1 VPEAKELGRN
11 GPAPDGNAGT
21 KQEHKIEATSTARL
35 MVHRDKL
42 GEICDQHLRMTRIS
56 RCLVIGPATNLGC
69 TRDWQSNMHKSA
81 AAELCGPD
89 LLPLAGEAAGSTLR

>member
-1 VPEAKELGRN
+1 
-11 GPAPDGNAGT
+11 
-21 KQEHKIEATSTARL
+21 

-56 RCLVIGPATNLGC
+56 QSLVIGPATNLGY

-81 AAELCGPD
+81 AADLCGSD
-89 LLPLAGEAAGSTLR
+89 LLPHAGEVAGSTLR

>member
-1 VPEAKELGRN
+1 MRGPPMISRN
-11 GPAPDGNAGT
+11 
-21 KQEHKIEATSTARL
+21 KVR
-35 MVHRDKL
+35 RDKL